1 MNKIYYSWKDIREVI
16 ESLSLKIKSGEE
28 DILYVTGVPRGGLI
42 PAVMISHN
50 LELKYIS
57 YENAINLPEAS
68 RSKVLLVDDICD
80 SGETF
85 KGILSY
91 NFITCTLFT
100 RYTSVCTPNYSGK
113 EINTDAW
120 LVFPWEKA
128 GSRTERDG
136 TLS

>member
-1 MNKIYYSWKDIREVI
+1 MDKIYYNWKDIRDVI
-16 ESLSLKIKSGEE
+16 EQLSLKVKSAEN

-57 YENAINLPEAS
+57 YENAVNLPESS
-68 RSKVLLVDDICD
+68 RSRVLLVDDICD

-85 KGILSY
+85 KGIQDY
-91 NFITCTLFT
+91 NFITSTLFT
-100 RYTSVCTPNYSGK
+100 RYTSVCRPDYSGK

-120 LVFPWEKA
+120 LVFPWEKV
-128 GSRTERDG
+128 GSKTERDG
-136 TLS
+136 TIV